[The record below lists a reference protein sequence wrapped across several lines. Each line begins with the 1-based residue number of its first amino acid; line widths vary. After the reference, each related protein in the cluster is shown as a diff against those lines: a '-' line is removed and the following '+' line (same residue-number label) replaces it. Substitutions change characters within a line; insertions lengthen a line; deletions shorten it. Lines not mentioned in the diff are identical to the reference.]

1 MHWFDHNLVLR
12 DVYRLA
18 LMLEFGAS
26 RHSARFDDI
35 AWLGGLHDEF
45 FRNEAGHLLVS
56 IAAAIRRIQDREWS
70 AMSPQERKHHAMH
83 PLSDKDSIGFYAKN
97 PPKDSLNFGLR
108 RACNCIM
115 HGESIQWKD
124 PAEGN
129 LQAVWTAPYYDMV
142 LSGASRADGKNFL
155 MTGAFVFLVGAENDG
170 SWEAV
175 VHLPRFLKAATAKV
189 KGLMP

>member
-18 LMLEFGAS
+18 LMLEFGAN
-26 RHSARFDDI
+26 RHSTRFDDVG
-35 AWLGGLHDEF
+35 WLGSLHDDF

-70 AMSPQERKHHAMH
+70 AMSSQERRNHSKN
-83 PLSDKDSIGFYAKN
+83 PLSDAESIGFYAKN

-108 RACNCIM
+108 QACNCIM

-129 LQAVWTAPYYDMV
+129 LQAVWEAPYYDMV

-175 VHLPRFLKAATAKV
+175 VHLPRFLKAATEKV